1 MVRARGRVGAGGTAP
16 ITAPG
21 RGPALLHVGWKS
33 GPVAG
38 ERFPWSVPAVR
49 TLEALDLAVPVTFFV
64 GENGSGKS
72 TLLEAIAIAARLRA
86 VGTER
91 DLWRDPSLA
100 EQAALARELRLAWA
114 WKPAFGFF
122 LRAEDFFGH
131 LRAQARLD
139 ARLVR
144 ERGGALPGA
153 DDDEDGYDPV
163 RDDHAH
169 PDEVAARG
177 QLGRYDNR
185 SHGESF
191 LDYFAAQLD
200 APGLYLLDEP
210 ETPLSPQRQLTL
222 LAMLADAARGGAQ
235 LVVATHSPILL
246 ALPGAR
252 IYAFDEGGVR
262 ETPYNELEHVRVT
275 REFLN
280 VPERFLKHLT

>member
-1 MVRARGRVGAGGTAP
+1 MARARAGVRPT

-21 RGPALLHVGWKS
+21 RGPALLGVGWKS

-38 ERFPWSVPAVR
+38 DAFPWSVPAVR
-49 TLEALDLAVPVTFFV
+49 ALDRLDLAVPVTFFV

-72 TLLEAIAIAARLRA
+72 TLLEAIAIAAGVRA

-91 DLWRDPSLA
+91 DLWRDPSLDR
-100 EQAALARELRLAWA
+100 QAALARALRLAWA

-131 LRAQARLD
+131 LRARARLD
-139 ARLVR
+139 ARIER
-144 ERGGALPGA
+144 EDFERRGIYEGPTEDDAEVETAHVDELGARRRLA
-153 DDDEDGYDPV
+153 EIDT
-163 RDDHAH
+163 
-169 PDEVAARG
+169 
-177 QLGRYDNR
+177 R

-210 ETPLSPQRQLTL
+210 ETPLSPQRQLAL
-222 LAMLADAARGGAQ
+222 LALLADAARGGAQ

-262 ETPYNELEHVRVT
+262 ETPYDELEHVRVT
-275 REFLN
+275 RDFLN
-280 VPERFLKHLT
+280 APERFLRHLT